1 MAHFPLHQIFWEPY
15 FFPVQTIVRPLTSL
29 AFGAARDMAQQVAAE
44 LQTLKKR
51 DMDEKQRTRYGAPD
65 VILYVLVI

>member
-1 MAHFPLHQIFWEPY
+1 M
-15 FFPVQTIVRPLTSL
+15 RPLTSL